1 LAEAIVSRTA
11 RNRSEDPPAKVS
23 STAPYARRRSLLELA
38 PLELDCMTTLWPL
51 GEGTVRQI
59 RDGLATTRPRAYT
72 TIMTIMGRL
81 ERKGIVERRKAG
93 RGYVYKPALTAEQ
106 ARSHALKQMVES
118 FFGGSH
124 EAMLAEVN
132 RHCAAQS
139 PSTQNSNTIG
149 GAVFAGPPSNL
160 SS

>member
-1 LAEAIVSRTA
+1 MKPRLGVA
-11 RNRSEDPPAKVS
+11 PPAAYVH
-23 STAPYARRRSLLELA
+23 RRSLLELA

-59 RDGLATTRPRAYT
+59 RDGLAATRPRAYT

-106 ARSHALKQMVES
+106 ARRHALKQMVES
-118 FFGGSH
+118 FFGGSP

-132 RHCAAQS
+132 RHWGAPS
-139 PSTQNSNTIG
+139 P
-149 GAVFAGPPSNL
+149 GAVAGV
-160 SS
+160 SSLRDPASQSDVSR